1 MDFKTKLLSTIAIV
15 IMVCSCMVVT
25 YYSEKNTIQIEA
37 IKAGLVQ
44 DANGNWV
51 KPVVQI
57 QGMGYGGS
65 DGHLTPQE
73 VDALYTKPKDKE

>member
-1 MDFKTKLLSTIAIV
+1 MDFKTKLLCTIAIV

-51 KPVVQI
+51 KPTPNVN
-57 QGMGYGGS
+57 GMGYGGS
-65 DGHLTPQE
+65 PGHLTPQE
-73 VDALYTKPKDKE
+73 VDELYKRSNKE